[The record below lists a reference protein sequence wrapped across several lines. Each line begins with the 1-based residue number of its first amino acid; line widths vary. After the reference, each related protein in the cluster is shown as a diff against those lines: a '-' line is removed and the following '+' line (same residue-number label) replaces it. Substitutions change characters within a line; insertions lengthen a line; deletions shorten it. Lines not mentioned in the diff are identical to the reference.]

1 MKMSFLI
8 KLERLSLLS
17 VILSSLFCSSYSAF
31 ADNVELDDR
40 DLKTLSKLDLLDA
53 KQVAG
58 TAYKAGLV
66 TFAYGSGIP
75 TVVCALL
82 ELTDLAFE
90 KGESILS
97 VQLGDSV
104 RWNIESAISGSAN
117 DSVEHLIVKPLEA
130 GLKTSMLITTDRR
143 TYHIRLKSTEAD
155 FMPAVVFSYP
165 NSLKLPSKKHYGDDS
180 YLQYTSNYDSNED
193 HNDYSETNSSLKY
206 YSSVQNVSYE
216 GNSRP
221 ALNVAA
227 TYNDSTQRRNY
238 NYSVDG
244 DSKIIPQNVYDD
256 GKRTF
261 IVMNNP
267 INLSYL
273 PVLQEISSESF
284 LFFGEDKTNTI
295 NFTYFDNTF
304 VVDGIYSHLRLIS
317 KNGEEKQ
324 SADVVRLES

>member
-1 MKMSFLI
+1 MKMSVLI

-17 VILSSLFCSSYSAF
+17 VILSCLFFSSYSAF
-31 ADNVELDDR
+31 ADNVDLDDR

-117 DSVEHLIVKPLEA
+117 DSVEHLIVKPLET

-143 TYHIRLKSTEAD
+143 TYHIRLKSTEVD

-193 HNDYSETNSSLKY
+193 HNDYSETNSSLKN

-267 INLSYL
+267 INSSYL

>member
-1 MKMSFLI
+1 MKMSVLI

-17 VILSSLFCSSYSAF
+17 VILSCLFCSSYSAF
-31 ADNVELDDR
+31 ADNVDLDDR

-75 TVVCALL
+75 TVICALL

-193 HNDYSETNSSLKY
+193 HNDYSETNSSLKN

-221 ALNVAA
+221 ALNVGAA
-227 TYNDSTQRRNY
+227 YNDSTPRRNY

-267 INLSYL
+267 INSSYL

>member
-1 MKMSFLI
+1 MKKTTFM
-8 KLERLSLLS
+8 KLEKMSLLS
-17 VILSSLFCSSYSAF
+17 VMISCLFCSSYSAL
-31 ADNVELDDR
+31 ADNVSLDDR
-40 DLKTLSKLDLLDA
+40 DLKTLSKLDLLDS

-90 KGESILS
+90 KGERILS

-104 RWNIESAISGSAN
+104 RWNIESAVSGTAQ
-117 DSVEHLIVKPLEA
+117 DSVEHLIVKPLES
-130 GLKTSMLITTDRR
+130 GLKTSMLVTTDRR
-143 TYHIRLKSTEAD
+143 TYHLRLKSTESD

-165 NSLKLPSKKHYGDDS
+165 NTLKLPSSKHYDDP
-180 YLQYTSNYDSNED
+180 YLQYATYESNED
-193 HNDYSETNSSLKY
+193 SS
-206 YSSVQNVSYE
+206 SPSQQNLGTKNYPSTEQIAYE
-216 GNSRP
+216 KNSRP
-221 ALNVAA
+221 ALTVAA
-227 TYNDSTQRRNY
+227 TYKDSTQRRNY
-238 NYSVDG
+238 NYSIDG
-244 DSKIIPQNVYDD
+244 DSKLIPQNVYDD

-267 INLSYL
+267 INSSYL
-273 PVLQEISSESF
+273 PVLQEISSERF

-295 NFTYFDNTF
+295 NFTYFDNTY

-317 KNGEEKQ
+317 TNGNEKQ
-324 SADVVRLES
+324 SADVIRLES

>member
-1 MKMSFLI
+1 MKMSVLI

-17 VILSSLFCSSYSAF
+17 VILSCLFFSSYSAF
-31 ADNVELDDR
+31 ADNVDLDDR

-75 TVVCALL
+75 TVICALL

-117 DSVEHLIVKPLEA
+117 DSVEHLIVKPFEA

-267 INLSYL
+267 INSSYL

>member
-1 MKMSFLI
+1 MKMSVLI
-8 KLERLSLLS
+8 KLERLSILS
-17 VILSSLFCSSYSAF
+17 VILSSLFFSSYSAF
-31 ADNVELDDR
+31 ADNVDLDDR

-82 ELTDLAFE
+82 ELTDLVFE

-193 HNDYSETNSSLKY
+193 HNDYSETNSSLKN

-267 INLSYL
+267 INSSYL

>member
-1 MKMSFLI
+1 MKMSVLI

-17 VILSSLFCSSYSAF
+17 VILSSLFFSSYSAF
-31 ADNVELDDR
+31 ADNIDLDDR

-82 ELTDLAFE
+82 ELTDLTFE

-155 FMPAVVFSYP
+155 LMPAVVFSYP

-193 HNDYSETNSSLKY
+193 HNDYSETNSSLKN

-256 GKRTF
+256 GKRIF

-267 INLSYL
+267 INSSYL

-317 KNGEEKQ
+317 KNCEEKQ

>member
-17 VILSSLFCSSYSAF
+17 VILSCLFFSSYSAF
-31 ADNVELDDR
+31 ADNVDLDDR

-216 GNSRP
+216 ENSRP

-261 IVMNNP
+261 IVMDNP
-267 INLSYL
+267 INSSYL

>member
-1 MKMSFLI
+1 MKMSVLI

-17 VILSSLFCSSYSAF
+17 AILSCLFCSSYSAF
-31 ADNVELDDR
+31 ADNVDLDDR

-66 TFAYGSGIP
+66 TFTYGSGIP

-180 YLQYTSNYDSNED
+180 YLQYTSNYVSNED

-267 INLSYL
+267 INSSYL

>member
-1 MKMSFLI
+1 MKMSVLI

-17 VILSSLFCSSYSAF
+17 AILSCLFCSSYSAF
-31 ADNVELDDR
+31 ADNVDLDDR

-66 TFAYGSGIP
+66 TFTYGSGIP

-221 ALNVAA
+221 ALNIAA

-267 INLSYL
+267 INSSYL

-324 SADVVRLES
+324 SAEVVRLES

>member
-1 MKMSFLI
+1 MSFLI

-267 INLSYL
+267 INSSYL

>member
-193 HNDYSETNSSLKY
+193 HNDYSEANSSLKY

-267 INLSYL
+267 INSSYL

>member
-1 MKMSFLI
+1 MKMSVLI

-17 VILSSLFCSSYSAF
+17 VILSCLFFSSYSAF
-31 ADNVELDDR
+31 ADNVDLDDR

-58 TAYKAGLV
+58 TAYKSGLV
-66 TFAYGSGIP
+66 TFTYGSGIP

-143 TYHIRLKSTEAD
+143 TYHLRLKSTEAD

-165 NSLKLPSKKHYGDDS
+165 NSLKLPSKKHYGNDS
-180 YLQYTSNYDSNED
+180 YLQYSSNYDSNED

-216 GNSRP
+216 ENSRP

-267 INLSYL
+267 INSSYL

>member
-1 MKMSFLI
+1 MKMSVLI
-8 KLERLSLLS
+8 KLERLSILS

-31 ADNVELDDR
+31 ADNVDLDDR

-66 TFAYGSGIP
+66 TFTYGSGIP

-193 HNDYSETNSSLKY
+193 HNDCSETNSSLKN

-267 INLSYL
+267 INSSYL

>member
-1 MKMSFLI
+1 MKMSVLI

-17 VILSSLFCSSYSAF
+17 VILSCLFFSSYSAF
-31 ADNVELDDR
+31 ADNVDLDDR

-193 HNDYSETNSSLKY
+193 HNDCSETNSSLKN

-216 GNSRP
+216 VNSRP

-227 TYNDSTQRRNY
+227 TYNDSTQKRNY

-267 INLSYL
+267 INSSYL

>member
-1 MKMSFLI
+1 MKMSVLI

-17 VILSSLFCSSYSAF
+17 VILSCLFCSSYSAF
-31 ADNVELDDR
+31 ADNVDLDDR

-75 TVVCALL
+75 TVICALL

-180 YLQYTSNYDSNED
+180 YLQYTSNYESNED
-193 HNDYSETNSSLKY
+193 HNDYSETNSSLKN

-267 INLSYL
+267 INSSYL

>member
-1 MKMSFLI
+1 MKMSVLI

-17 VILSSLFCSSYSAF
+17 VILSCLFFSSYSAF
-31 ADNVELDDR
+31 ADNVDLDDR

-53 KQVAG
+53 KQVAD

-180 YLQYTSNYDSNED
+180 YLQYSSNYDSNED

-216 GNSRP
+216 ENSRP

-267 INLSYL
+267 INSSYL
-273 PVLQEISSESF
+273 PVLQEISTESF

>member
-1 MKMSFLI
+1 MKMSVLI

-17 VILSSLFCSSYSAF
+17 VILSCLFFSSYSAF
-31 ADNVELDDR
+31 ADNIDLDDR

-82 ELTDLAFE
+82 ELTDLTFE

-193 HNDYSETNSSLKY
+193 HNDYSKTNSSLKN

-227 TYNDSTQRRNY
+227 TYNDNTQRRNY

-256 GKRTF
+256 GKRIF

-267 INLSYL
+267 INSSYL

>member
-1 MKMSFLI
+1 MKMSVLI
-8 KLERLSLLS
+8 KLERLSLLFF
-17 VILSSLFCSSYSAF
+17 ILSCLFFSSYSAF
-31 ADNVELDDR
+31 ADNVDLDDR

-193 HNDYSETNSSLKY
+193 HNDYSETNSSLKN

-267 INLSYL
+267 INSSYL

>member
-1 MKMSFLI
+1 MKMSVLI

-17 VILSSLFCSSYSAF
+17 VILSSLFFSSYSAF
-31 ADNVELDDR
+31 ADNIDLDDR

-82 ELTDLAFE
+82 ELTDLTFE

-193 HNDYSETNSSLKY
+193 HNDYSETNSSLKN

-256 GKRTF
+256 GKKTF

-267 INLSYL
+267 INSSYL

>member
-17 VILSSLFCSSYSAF
+17 VILSCLFFSSYSAF

-261 IVMNNP
+261 IVMNDP
-267 INLSYL
+267 INSSYL

>member
-1 MKMSFLI
+1 MKMSVLI

-17 VILSSLFCSSYSAF
+17 VILSCLFFSSYSAF
-31 ADNVELDDR
+31 ADNVDLDDR

-193 HNDYSETNSSLKY
+193 HNDYSETNSSLKN

-216 GNSRP
+216 ENSRP

-227 TYNDSTQRRNY
+227 TYNDSPQRRNY

-267 INLSYL
+267 INSSYL

-304 VVDGIYSHLRLIS
+304 VVNGIYSHLRLIS

>member
-17 VILSSLFCSSYSAF
+17 VILSCLFFSSYSAF
-31 ADNVELDDR
+31 ADNVDLDDR

-130 GLKTSMLITTDRR
+130 GLKTSMLITTDKR

-193 HNDYSETNSSLKY
+193 HNDYSETNSSLKN

-267 INLSYL
+267 INSSYL

-284 LFFGEDKTNTI
+284 LFFGEDKTNTV

>member
-1 MKMSFLI
+1 MKMSVLI

-17 VILSSLFCSSYSAF
+17 AILSCLFCSSYSAF
-31 ADNVELDDR
+31 ADNVDLDDR

-58 TAYKAGLV
+58 TDYKAGLV
-66 TFAYGSGIP
+66 TFTYGSGIP

-104 RWNIESAISGSAN
+104 SWNIESAISGSAN

-180 YLQYTSNYDSNED
+180 YLQYTSNYVSNED
-193 HNDYSETNSSLKY
+193 HNDNSETNSSLKN

-261 IVMNNP
+261 IVINNP
-267 INLSYL
+267 INSSYL

>member
-180 YLQYTSNYDSNED
+180 YLQYTSNYESNED
-193 HNDYSETNSSLKY
+193 HNDYSETNSSLKN

-267 INLSYL
+267 INSSYL

>member
-1 MKMSFLI
+1 MKMSVLI
-8 KLERLSLLS
+8 KLERLSILS

-31 ADNVELDDR
+31 ADNVDLDDR

-82 ELTDLAFE
+82 ELTDLTFE

-180 YLQYTSNYDSNED
+180 YLQYTSNYESNED
-193 HNDYSETNSSLKY
+193 HNDYSETNSSLKN

-256 GKRTF
+256 GKRIF

-267 INLSYL
+267 INSSYL

>member
-1 MKMSFLI
+1 MKMSVLI
-8 KLERLSLLS
+8 KLERLSILS

-31 ADNVELDDR
+31 ADNVDLDDR

-180 YLQYTSNYDSNED
+180 YLQYTSNYESNED
-193 HNDYSETNSSLKY
+193 HNDYSETNSSLKN

-267 INLSYL
+267 INSSYL

-295 NFTYFDNTF
+295 NFTYFDNNF

>member
-1 MKMSFLI
+1 MKMSVLI

-17 VILSSLFCSSYSAF
+17 VILSCLFFSSYSAF
-31 ADNVELDDR
+31 ADNVDLDDR

-193 HNDYSETNSSLKY
+193 HNDCSETNSSLKN

-267 INLSYL
+267 INSSYL
-273 PVLQEISSESF
+273 PVLQEISLESF
-284 LFFGEDKTNTI
+284 FFFGEDKTNTI

>member
-1 MKMSFLI
+1 MKMSVLI

-17 VILSSLFCSSYSAF
+17 VILSCLFCSSYSAF
-31 ADNVELDDR
+31 ADNVDLDDR

-155 FMPAVVFSYP
+155 FMPAVIFSYP

-193 HNDYSETNSSLKY
+193 HNDYSETNSSLKN

-267 INLSYL
+267 INSSYL

>member
-1 MKMSFLI
+1 MKMSVLI

-17 VILSSLFCSSYSAF
+17 VILSCLFFSSYSAF
-31 ADNVELDDR
+31 ADNVNLDDR

-180 YLQYTSNYDSNED
+180 YLQYSSNYDSNED

-216 GNSRP
+216 ENSRP

-267 INLSYL
+267 INSSYL
-273 PVLQEISSESF
+273 PVLQEISTESF

>member
-1 MKMSFLI
+1 MKMSVLI

-17 VILSSLFCSSYSAF
+17 VILSSLFFSSYSAF
-31 ADNVELDDR
+31 ADNVDLDDR

-193 HNDYSETNSSLKY
+193 HDDYSETNSSLKN

-267 INLSYL
+267 INSTYL

>member
-17 VILSSLFCSSYSAF
+17 VILSCLFFSSYSAF
-31 ADNVELDDR
+31 ADNVDLDDR

-238 NYSVDG
+238 NYTVDG

-267 INLSYL
+267 INSSYL

-324 SADVVRLES
+324 SAEVVRLES

>member
-1 MKMSFLI
+1 MKMSVLI

-17 VILSSLFCSSYSAF
+17 VILSCLFCSSYSAF
-31 ADNVELDDR
+31 ADNVDLDDR

-75 TVVCALL
+75 TVICALL

-104 RWNIESAISGSAN
+104 RWNIESAISGSAK

-221 ALNVAA
+221 ALNVAT

-261 IVMNNP
+261 IERL
-267 INLSYL
+267 NL
-273 PVLQEISSESF
+273 
-284 LFFGEDKTNTI
+284 
-295 NFTYFDNTF
+295 
-304 VVDGIYSHLRLIS
+304 
-317 KNGEEKQ
+317 
-324 SADVVRLES
+324 

>member
-1 MKMSFLI
+1 MKMSVLI

-17 VILSSLFCSSYSAF
+17 VILSCLFCSSYSAF
-31 ADNVELDDR
+31 ADNVDLDDR

-82 ELTDLAFE
+82 ELTDLTFE

-180 YLQYTSNYDSNED
+180 YLQYTSNYDSDED
-193 HNDYSETNSSLKY
+193 HNDYSKTNSSLKN

-267 INLSYL
+267 INSSYL

>member
-1 MKMSFLI
+1 MKMSVLI

-17 VILSSLFCSSYSAF
+17 AILSCLFCSSYSAF
-31 ADNVELDDR
+31 ADNVDLDDR

-66 TFAYGSGIP
+66 TFTYGSGIP

-180 YLQYTSNYDSNED
+180 YLQYTSNYVSNED
-193 HNDYSETNSSLKY
+193 HDDNSETNSSLKN

-221 ALNVAA
+221 TLNVAA

-267 INLSYL
+267 INSSYL

>member
-1 MKMSFLI
+1 MKMSVLI

-17 VILSSLFCSSYSAF
+17 VILSCLFFSSYSAF
-31 ADNVELDDR
+31 ADNVDLDDR

-193 HNDYSETNSSLKY
+193 HNDYSETNSSLKN

-227 TYNDSTQRRNY
+227 TYNDSPQRRNY

-267 INLSYL
+267 INSNYL

>member
-1 MKMSFLI
+1 MKMSVLI
-8 KLERLSLLS
+8 KLERLSILS

-31 ADNVELDDR
+31 ADNVDLDDR

-180 YLQYTSNYDSNED
+180 YLQYTSNYVSNEG
-193 HNDYSETNSSLKY
+193 HNDNSETNSSLKN

-267 INLSYL
+267 INSSYL

>member
-1 MKMSFLI
+1 MKMSVLI

-17 VILSSLFCSSYSAF
+17 VILSSLFFSSYSAF
-31 ADNVELDDR
+31 ADNIDLDDR

-82 ELTDLAFE
+82 ELTDLTFE

-130 GLKTSMLITTDRR
+130 SLKTSMLITTDRR

-193 HNDYSETNSSLKY
+193 HNDYSETNSSLKN

-256 GKRTF
+256 GKRIF

-267 INLSYL
+267 INSSYL

>member
-1 MKMSFLI
+1 MKMSVLI

-17 VILSSLFCSSYSAF
+17 VILSCLFCSSYSAF
-31 ADNVELDDR
+31 ADNVDLDDR

-75 TVVCALL
+75 TVICALL

-104 RWNIESAISGSAN
+104 RWNIESAISGSAK

-165 NSLKLPSKKHYGDDS
+165 NSLKLPSKKHYWDDS

-256 GKRTF
+256 GKRIF

-267 INLSYL
+267 INSSYL